1 MEARRM
7 ILCCVASA
15 SVSALLAATAT
26 AAAIRVEVGQRSV
39 PPAPGSA
46 AVQQEAEKY
55 AYILGNMGAGWR
67 FTVLESRSRPR
78 CWMSIWGCCRR
89 QMPRPSGRGSRWR
102 TAQNWSGDWKI
113 LSAEGLSSDCNR
125 FFIKKG

>member
-1 MEARRM
+1 MEARRT

-55 AYILGNMGAGWR
+55 AYILGEYGGRLAVYRAGEQEPA
-67 FTVLESRSRPR
+67 TVLDVYLGLLPPADAQALRQGIPMEDRAELE
-78 CWMSIWGCCRR
+78 RR
-89 QMPRPSGRGSRWR
+89 
-102 TAQNWSGDWKI
+102 
-113 LSAEGLSSDCNR
+113 LEE
-125 FFIKKG
+125 FIS